1 MNERIAVTF
10 QKGGTGKT
18 FTATNLAG
26 GLAHRDYNVLLV
38 DLDPQGSLTA
48 NLGFKESFK
57 DLDRLSL
64 DEVLRDV
71 NKWENIDEIIETGH
85 DEFDFIPANKTY
97 TGNRSPLD
105 SEANADARLDKVL
118 DEITTEDYD
127 YVVFD
132 CPPALDAYTK
142 NAIIAAEQVVIPVE
156 AIFEMIHSTDLL
168 LDMIDGFQKVH
179 EIDVDYLAFLLNKV
193 DYSGVSNQDEEMIE
207 WFWDTF
213 DQLGYELRER
223 AAFDRSKWDGGKSI
237 YAHSE
242 AKACDQF
249 PVFDA
254 LVHEVNAKTDPEVE
268 LGERGPVKLP
278 ADDDDYES
286 GGESAS
292 GEQTAAATEA

>member
-18 FTATNLAG
+18 FTSTNLAG
-26 GLAHRDYNVLLV
+26 GLAHRGYNVLLA

-48 NLGFKESFK
+48 NLGFKKEFK
-57 DLDRLSL
+57 DADRLSL

-71 NKWENIDEIIETGH
+71 NKWDKIDEIIETDH
-85 DEFDFIPANKTY
+85 DEFDFIPSNT
-97 TGNRSPLD
+97 TFSGNRSPLD

-118 DEITTEDYD
+118 DRITSEDYD

-142 NAIIAAEQVVIPVE
+142 NAIIASGQVVVPVK
-156 AIFEMIHSTDLL
+156 AIYEMIHSTDLL
-168 LDMIDGFQKVH
+168 LDMIKGFEMVH
-179 EIDVDYLAFLLNKV
+179 EVDVEYLAFVLNKV
-193 DYSGVSNQDEEMIE
+193 DYQGISNEDEEMIE

-213 DQLGYELRER
+213 DQIGYELRDR

-237 YAHSE
+237 YDYDE
-242 AKACDQF
+242 ARECDQF

-254 LVHEVNAKTDPEVE
+254 FVEEVNAKTDPEVE
-268 LGERGPVKLP
+268 LDERGPVKFP
-278 ADDDDYES
+278 VDDDDEDD
-286 GGESAS
+286 GEEEEAD
-292 GEQTAAATEA
+292 EQPAVPTEA